1 MSEELVRDKKELVIV
16 DVSAVMRTHYRPLNH
31 RFPLSIDLD
40 GEVFNTS
47 ALFGLLRLY
56 QKWGLDKDYV
66 FCYDTPQ
73 NFLKMTEAG
82 KNYKKGRKKPN
93 DDYYTQLNM
102 SRKLLASINEIVLS
116 QSGYEADHFV
126 VYAKDE
132 LSPYYDHTYIVTNDK
147 DLAVCVDEN
156 TTWVSTR
163 SKQPDITMEN
173 YVEELGCPYNAIRL
187 KKALVGD
194 PSDNIKGVY
203 RFGEKK
209 FTDFVLT
216 EGLDHENVFGR
227 EEEIIRETDWFDDDQ
242 KEDALGDLSLIL
254 PLEVPPQEFIFQ
266 DKDTDKLYE
275 YLEIFKMKSIIKALY
290 K

>member
-1 MSEELVRDKKELVIV
+1 MNQLEEGKKELVIV

-31 RFPLSIDLD
+31 KFPLSIVHE
-40 GEVFNTS
+40 GQQFNTS

-56 QKWGLDKDYV
+56 QTWGVERDYV

-82 KNYKKGRKKPN
+82 KDYKKGRKKPQ
-93 DDYYTQLNM
+93 DDYFTQLNL
-102 SRKLLASINEIVLS
+102 SRKLLTGINEITLS

-132 LSPYYDHTYIVTNDK
+132 LSPYYDHTYIITNDK

-163 SKQPDITMEN
+163 SKQPNISLDT
-173 YVEELGCPYNAIRL
+173 YVEALGCPYNAIRL

-194 PSDNIKGVY
+194 PSDNIKGIY

-209 FTDFVLT
+209 FNDFVLT

-227 EEEIIRETDWFDDDQ
+227 EEEIIRETDWFDEDQ
-242 KEDALGDLSLIL
+242 KADALSDLSLIM
-254 PLEVPPQEFIFQ
+254 PLEVPKQEFIFQ
-266 DKDTDKLYE
+266 EKDTDKLYE
-275 YLEIFKMKSIIKALY
+275 YLELFQMKSIIKAMY
-290 K
+290 E

>member
-1 MSEELVRDKKELVIV
+1 MINISKELVIV

-31 RFPLSIDLD
+31 RFPLSIELED
-40 GEVFNTS
+40 GDFNTS

-56 QKWGLDKDYV
+56 NTWGFDRDYV
-66 FCYDTPQ
+66 FAYDTPV
-73 NFLKMTEAG
+73 NYLKMTEAG
-82 KNYKKGRKKPN
+82 KNYKKGRKKPQ
-93 DDYYTQLNM
+93 DDYYEQLNL
-102 SRKLLASINEIVLS
+102 SRKMLESIGELVLS

-126 VYAKDE
+126 IDAKNE
-132 LSPYYDHTYIVTNDK
+132 LSPYYDHTYIITNDK

-163 SKQPDITMEN
+163 AKQDDITMDN

-203 RFGEKK
+203 RFGEVSFKN
-209 FTDFVLT
+209 FVLD
-216 EGLDHENVFGR
+216 EGLDHENVYGR
-227 EEEIIRETDWFDDDQ
+227 EKEIIESTSRFD
-242 KEDALGDLSLIL
+242 EDEKAMALSDLSLIL
-254 PLEVPPQEFIFQ
+254 PLEVPKQEYIF
-266 DKDTDKLYE
+266 KERDTGKLYE
-275 YLEIFKMKSIIKALY
+275 YLKLFKMNSIIKKMY

>member
-1 MSEELVRDKKELVIV
+1 MVNELHKKELVIV

-31 RFPLSIDLD
+31 KFPLSINLD
-40 GEVFNTS
+40 GEIVNTS

-56 QKWGLDKDYV
+56 KTWGLDKDYI

-82 KNYKKGRKKPN
+82 KDYKKGRKKPQ
-93 DDYYTQLNM
+93 DDYFTQLNL
-102 SRKLLASINEIVLS
+102 SRKLLTSINEIVLS

-132 LSPYYDHTYIVTNDK
+132 LSPYYDHTYIITNDK
-147 DLAVCVDEN
+147 DLAVCVDEK

-163 SKQPDITMEN
+163 TKQPNITMAN
-173 YVEELGCPYNAIRL
+173 YIQELGCPYNAIRL

-194 PSDNIKGVY
+194 PSDNIKGIY

-209 FTDFVLT
+209 FKDFILT
-216 EGLDHENVFGR
+216 ENLDHENVFGR
-227 EEEIIRETDWFDDDQ
+227 EAEIIKDTSWFDDEQ
-242 KEDALGDLSLIL
+242 KADALSDLSLIM

-266 DKDTDKLYE
+266 EKDTDKLYQ
-275 YLEIFKMKSIIKALY
+275 YLEIFQMNSIIKALY
-290 K
+290 E

>member
-1 MSEELVRDKKELVIV
+1 MSEELGLHKKELVIV

-31 RFPLSIDLD
+31 RYPLSIDLD

-56 QKWGLDKDYV
+56 QTWGLDKDYV

-93 DDYYTQLNM
+93 DDYYTQLNLT
-102 SRKLLASINEIVLS
+102 RKMLASINEIVLS

-132 LSPYYDHTYIVTNDK
+132 LSPYYDHTYIITNDK

-163 SKQPDITMEN
+163 SKQKDITMEN

-194 PSDNIKGVY
+194 RSDNIKGVY

-209 FTDFVLT
+209 FIDFVLT
-216 EGLDHENVFGR
+216 ENLDRENVYGR
-227 EEEIIRETDWFDDDQ
+227 EEEIIRETEWFDDDQ
-242 KEDALGDLSLIL
+242 KEDALSDLSLVL
-254 PLEVPPQEFIFQ
+254 PLEVPAQEFIFQ
-266 DKDTDKLYE
+266 EKDTDKLYE
-275 YLEIFKMKSIIKALY
+275 YLEIFQMKSIIKALY

>member
-1 MSEELVRDKKELVIV
+1 MREELGLHKKELVIV

-56 QKWGLDKDYV
+56 QTWGLDKDYV

-93 DDYYTQLNM
+93 DDYYTQLNLT
-102 SRKLLASINEIVLS
+102 RKLLASINEIVLS

-132 LSPYYDHTYIVTNDK
+132 LSPYYDHTYIITNDK
-147 DLAVCVDEN
+147 DLAVCVDET

-163 SKQPDITMEN
+163 SKQPNITMEN

-216 EGLDHENVFGR
+216 ENLDAENVFGR
-227 EEEIIRETDWFDDDQ
+227 EEEIIRETEWFDDEQ
-242 KEDALGDLSLIL
+242 KEDALSDLSLIL
-254 PLEVPPQEFIFQ
+254 PLEVPTQEFIFQ

-290 K
+290 E